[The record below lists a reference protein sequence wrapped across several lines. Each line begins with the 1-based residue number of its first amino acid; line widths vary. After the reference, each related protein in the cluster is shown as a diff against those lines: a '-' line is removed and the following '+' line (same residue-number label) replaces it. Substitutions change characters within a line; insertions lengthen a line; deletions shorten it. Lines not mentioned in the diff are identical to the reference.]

1 METKGAISISGV
13 VQDTKTLEFISG
25 CNVYLKSDRMNAAY
39 SDEHGRFNLV
49 VPVGEKLQDILVI
62 TGAGYEPYRNPIS
75 LASSLKLRINLEK
88 RKTDRA
94 QQDNELVML
103 ALNGDQRSYGK
114 LMARYRDSIFFMI
127 QKMVNNRDD
136 AEDLTIEAFGK
147 AFNNLGKYSPDYA
160 FSTWLYRIAINNC
173 IDFIRKKRLETFSL
187 DEPVN
192 DDDSS
197 GSSRDIKADN
207 LDPEEDYM
215 KKQRILL
222 MRSVIERLNPKYRRL
237 IEMRYLKE
245 LSYDEIAHQ
254 MNLPLGTVK
263 AQLFRAKELLHNIL
277 KNSKEKY

>member
-13 VQDTKTLEFISG
+13 VQDTKTQEFVAG
-25 CNVYLKSDRMNAAY
+25 CNIYLKSDKMNAAY
-39 SDEHGRFNLV
+39 SDEQGRFNLL
-49 VPVGEKLQDILVI
+49 VPTPTGKALQDILVI
-62 TGAGYEPYRNPIS
+62 KSAGYEPYRNPIGLS
-75 LASSLKLRINLEK
+75 SSLKLRIKLEK

-103 ALNGDQRSYGK
+103 AINGDQRSYGK

-192 DDDSS
+192 D
-197 GSSRDIKADN
+197 
-207 LDPEEDYM
+207 ED
-215 KKQRILL
+215 R
-222 MRSVIERLNPKYRRL
+222 VISQSLRQALRTRYFVSL
-237 IEMRYLKE
+237 IMCHY
-245 LSYDEIAHQ
+245 
-254 MNLPLGTVK
+254 PLY
-263 AQLFRAKELLHNIL
+263 
-277 KNSKEKY
+277 S